1 MDGDNF
7 VILNFPF
14 SILNS
19 PGGTMNKR
27 GTRRIAEV
35 AVAFIILFSSA
46 SLSPGFSVLTHE
58 AIIDLTWDSDIKP
71 LLLKR
76 FPGASADELRE
87 AHAHAYGGAII
98 QDMGYYPFGSRFF
111 SDLTHYVRSGDFVEA
126 LIRDS
131 QDINEYAFAIGAL
144 CHYCADNDGHPI
156 ATNPSVPILYPK
168 LRRQYGNNVTYDE
181 NPAAHIQT
189 EFGFDVLQVAQG
201 HYASEAYHDFIGFK
215 VSKPLLERAFKET
228 YGIELAS
235 IFTSLDLAL
244 STYRYS
250 VSTLI
255 PTMTR
260 VAWETKKRDI
270 EKQTPGITRD
280 KFLYNLSRA
289 DYHKEWGTQYKKP
302 GFLAKV
308 LSGLFRVVPKAGP
321 LRGFAIKP
329 STPETEKLFKQGFD
343 ATVDSYRQS
352 LSKVHTVDLKL
363 QNKDLDTGRPTSARE
378 YRLADN
384 AYAQILDKLASQK
397 FEKVT
402 PELRENILAFYGDTN
417 THIATQRDNGEWQKT
432 MRALAGL
439 RSAGASP
446 QSTKSK

>member
-1 MDGDNF
+1 MKKLR
-7 VILNFPF
+7 I
-14 SILNS
+14 
-19 PGGTMNKR
+19 
-27 GTRRIAEV
+27 RRAAEV
-35 AVAFIILFSSA
+35 LLALLLVCLVADVT
-46 SLSPGFSVLTHE
+46 PGYSVLSHE
-58 AIIDLTWDSDIKP
+58 AIIDSTWDKDIKP

-76 FPGASADELRE
+76 FPSASADELRE

-98 QDMGYYPFGSRFF
+98 QDMGYYPFGSKFF

-131 QDINEYAFAIGAL
+131 QDIDEYAFAIGAL

-168 LRRQYGNNVTYDE
+168 LRRQYGNNVTYGE

-244 STYRYS
+244 GTYRYS

-255 PTMTR
+255 PTMTK
-260 VAWETKKRDI
+260 VAWETKKGDL

-280 KFLYNLSRA
+280 KFLYNLSRT

-308 LSGLFRVVPKAGP
+308 LSVLFRVVPKVGP
-321 LRGFAIKP
+321 FRGFAIKP

-352 LSKVHTVDLKL
+352 LSKVRTGDLKP
-363 QNKDLDTGRPTSARE
+363 QNKDLDTGKPTSAGE

-384 AYAQILDKLASQK
+384 AYAQILDKLASHK
-397 FEKVT
+397 FENVT
-402 PELRENILAFYGDTN
+402 PELRGNILAFYRDTN
-417 THIATQRDNGEWQKT
+417 AHIATKNDKGEWQTT
-432 MRALAGL
+432 MRELTGL
-439 RSAGASP
+439 RSAGVLP
-446 QSTKSK
+446 QRTVQK

>member
-1 MDGDNF
+1 MNTLRIRRTAQ
-7 VILNFPF
+7 VILALLLVCLVANVT
-14 SILNS
+14 
-19 PGGTMNKR
+19 PGY
-27 GTRRIAEV
+27 
-35 AVAFIILFSSA
+35 
-46 SLSPGFSVLTHE
+46 SVLSHE
-58 AIIDLTWDSDIKP
+58 AIIDSTWDKDIKP

-76 FPGASADELRE
+76 FPSASADELRE

-98 QDMGYYPFGSRFF
+98 QDMGYYPFGSKFF

-131 QDINEYAFAIGAL
+131 QDINGYAFAIGAL

-156 ATNPSVPILYPK
+156 ATNPSVPILYPN

-189 EFGFDVLQVAQG
+189 EFGFDVVQVAQG

-244 STYRYS
+244 GTYRYS

-260 VAWETKKRDI
+260 VAWETKKGDL

-280 KFLYNLSRA
+280 KFLYTLSRA

-308 LSGLFRVVPKAGP
+308 LSVLFRIVPKVGP
-321 LRGFAIKP
+321 FRGFAIKP
-329 STPETEKLFKQGFD
+329 STPQTEKLFMQSFD
-343 ATVDSYRQS
+343 ATVNSYRQS
-352 LSKVHTVDLKL
+352 LSKVGTDELKL
-363 QNKDLDTGRPTSARE
+363 QNKDLDTGRPTSAAE

-384 AYAQILDKLASQK
+384 AYAQILNKLASHK
-397 FEKVT
+397 FETLT

-417 THIATQRDNGEWQKT
+417 AHFATKNNRGEWRKT
-432 MRALAGL
+432 LRELTGL
-439 RSAGASP
+439 RNAGVPP
-446 QSTKSK
+446 QRTAPN

>member
-1 MDGDNF
+1 
-7 VILNFPF
+7 
-14 SILNS
+14 
-19 PGGTMNKR
+19 MNKPR
-27 GTRRIAEV
+27 IRRAAELILALLLVCLV
-35 AVAFIILFSSA
+35 ADVT
-46 SLSPGFSVLTHE
+46 PGYSVLSHE
-58 AIIDLTWDSDIKP
+58 AIIDSTWDKDIKP

-76 FPGASADELRE
+76 FPSASADELRE

-98 QDMGYYPFGSRFF
+98 QDMGYYPFGSKFF

-131 QDINEYAFAIGAL
+131 QDINEYAFALGAL

-156 ATNPSVPILYPK
+156 ATNPSVPILYPN

-189 EFGFDVLQVAQG
+189 EFGFDVVQVAQG
-201 HYASEAYHDFIGFK
+201 HYASEDYHDFIGFK
-215 VSKPLLERAFKET
+215 VSKPVLERAFKET

-244 STYRYS
+244 GTYRYS

-255 PTMTR
+255 PTMTK
-260 VAWETKKRDI
+260 VAWETKKADL

-280 KFLYNLSRA
+280 KFLYTLSRA

-302 GFLAKV
+302 GFFEKV
-308 LSGLFRVVPKAGP
+308 LSVLFRIIPKVGP
-321 LRGFAIKP
+321 FRGFAIKP
-329 STPETEKLFKQGFD
+329 STPQTEKLFMQSFD
-343 ATVDSYRQS
+343 ATVNSYRQS
-352 LSKVHTVDLKL
+352 LGRIGTGELKL
-363 QNKDLDTGRPTSARE
+363 QNKDLDTGRATGAAE

-384 AYAQILDKLASQK
+384 AYAQILNKLASHK
-397 FEKVT
+397 FENVT

-417 THIATQRDNGEWQKT
+417 ARIATKNDSGEWRRT
-432 MRALAGL
+432 L
-439 RSAGASP
+439 RELTDLRNAGALP
-446 QSTKSK
+446 QRTTLK

>member
-1 MDGDNF
+1 MKKLRIRRAAE
-7 VILNFPF
+7 VILALLLVCLLANA
-14 SILNS
+14 
-19 PGGTMNKR
+19 TM
-27 GTRRIAEV
+27 GY
-35 AVAFIILFSSA
+35 
-46 SLSPGFSVLTHE
+46 SVLTHE
-58 AIIDLTWDSDIKP
+58 AIIDSMWDNDIKP

-76 FPGASADELRE
+76 FPSASADELRE

-98 QDMGYYPFGSRFF
+98 QDMGYYPFGSKFF

-144 CHYCADNDGHPI
+144 CHYCADNDGHSI

-201 HYASEAYHDFIGFK
+201 HYASETYHDFIGFK

-228 YGIELAS
+228 YALELAS

-244 STYRYS
+244 GTYRYS
-250 VSTLI
+250 VGTLI

-260 VAWETKKRDI
+260 VAWQTKKGDI
-270 EKQTPGITRD
+270 EKQTPGITRN

-308 LSGLFRVVPKAGP
+308 LAVLFRVVPKVGP
-321 LRGFAIKP
+321 FRGIAIKA
-329 STPETEKLFKQGFD
+329 STPETEKLFRQGFN
-343 ATVDSYRQS
+343 ATVDSYRQT
-352 LSKVHTVDLKL
+352 LSKVRTGDLKL
-363 QNKDLDTGRPTSARE
+363 ENKDLDTGRPTSAGE

-384 AYAQILDKLASQK
+384 AYAQILNKLASHK
-397 FEKVT
+397 FENVT
-402 PELRENILAFYGDTN
+402 PDLRENILAFYGDSN
-417 THIATQRDNGEWQKT
+417 AHIATKRDSGEWQKT
-432 MRALAGL
+432 LRALAGL
-439 RSAGASP
+439 RSAGVSSKGTASN
-446 QSTKSK
+446 

>member
-1 MDGDNF
+1 MKKLRIRRAAE
-7 VILNFPF
+7 VILALLLVCLLANA
-14 SILNS
+14 
-19 PGGTMNKR
+19 TM
-27 GTRRIAEV
+27 GY
-35 AVAFIILFSSA
+35 
-46 SLSPGFSVLTHE
+46 SVLTHE
-58 AIIDLTWDSDIKP
+58 AIIDSMWDNDIKP

-76 FPGASADELRE
+76 FPSASADELRE

-98 QDMGYYPFGSRFF
+98 QDMGYYPFGSKFF

-144 CHYCADNDGHPI
+144 CHYCADNDGHSI

-201 HYASEAYHDFIGFK
+201 HYASETYHDFIGFK

-228 YGIELAS
+228 YALELAS

-244 STYRYS
+244 GTYRYS
-250 VSTLI
+250 VGTLI

-260 VAWETKKRDI
+260 VAWQTKKGDI
-270 EKQTPGITRD
+270 EKQTPGITRN

-308 LSGLFRVVPKAGP
+308 LAVLFRVVPKVGP
-321 LRGFAIKP
+321 FRGIAIKA
-329 STPETEKLFKQGFD
+329 STPETERLFRQGFN
-343 ATVDSYRQS
+343 ATVDSYRLT
-352 LSKVHTVDLKL
+352 LSKVRTGDLKL
-363 QNKDLDTGRPTSARE
+363 QNKDLDTGRPTSAGE

-384 AYAQILDKLASQK
+384 SYAQILDKLASHK
-397 FEKVT
+397 FENVT
-402 PELRENILAFYGDTN
+402 PDLRENILAFYGDSN
-417 THIATQRDNGEWQKT
+417 AHIATKRDSGEWQKT
-432 MRALAGL
+432 LRALAGL
-439 RSAGASP
+439 RSAGVSSKGTASN
-446 QSTKSK
+446 

>member
-1 MDGDNF
+1 MKNF
-7 VILNFPF
+7 GIDRAAEVILALLLICLVSNAT
-14 SILNS
+14 L
-19 PGGTMNKR
+19 GY
-27 GTRRIAEV
+27 
-35 AVAFIILFSSA
+35 
-46 SLSPGFSVLTHE
+46 SVLTHE
-58 AIIDLTWDSDIKP
+58 AIIDSVWDNDIKP

-98 QDMGYYPFGSRFF
+98 QDMGYYPFGSKLF
-111 SDLTHYVRSGDFVEA
+111 SDLAHYVRSGDFVQA

-156 ATNPSVPILYPK
+156 ATNPSVPILYPN
-168 LRRQYGNNVTYDE
+168 LRRQYGNSVTYDE

-201 HYASEAYHDFIGFK
+201 NYASEGYHDFIGFK

-244 STYRYS
+244 GTYRYS

-255 PTMTR
+255 PTMTK
-260 VAWETKKRDI
+260 VAWETKKGDI
-270 EKQTPGITRD
+270 EKRTPGITRD
-280 KFLYNLSRA
+280 KFLYHLSRA
-289 DYHKEWGTQYKKP
+289 SYHKEWGTQYQKP
-302 GFLAKV
+302 GFFDKV
-308 LSGLFRVVPKAGP
+308 LSVLFRAVPKVGP
-321 LRGFAIKP
+321 FRGFAIKP
-329 STPETEKLFKQGFD
+329 STPETEKLFKQSFD

-352 LSKVHTVDLKL
+352 LGQIRTAGLTL
-363 QNKDLDTGRPTSARE
+363 QNKDLDTGRPTGAGE

-384 AYAQILDKLASQK
+384 AYAQILNKLASHK
-397 FEKVT
+397 FENV
-402 PELRENILAFYGDTN
+402 PPDLRENILAFYGDTN
-417 THIATQRDNGEWQKT
+417 AHIAGKSDKGEWQKT
-432 MRALAGL
+432 LRELAAL
-439 RSAGASP
+439 RSAGGLP
-446 QSTKSK
+446 QKTALK